1 MPSDTFLAIVVA
13 TLIDADVAV
22 EVLEGEYQL
31 IGEDPQEEGDQREL
45 RASAFA
51 RRKIWNVM
59 NRSSVF
65 LAPVASGHVQFGT
78 LFGFGSK
85 G

>member
-31 IGEDPQEEGDQREL
+31 IGEDFQEEGD
-45 RASAFA
+45 
-51 RRKIWNVM
+51 
-59 NRSSVF
+59 
-65 LAPVASGHVQFGT
+65 
-78 LFGFGSK
+78 
-85 G
+85 